1 MRKEEI
7 FFDAITALRE
17 DLVEAAQNYAFRR
30 RVRWERWAGLA
41 ACLVLAAF
49 LSLPFVLPSG
59 GSGGDLNGAS
69 GSADQ
74 AAPMSPEAAP
84 PAEAPA
90 GDGGEVSGEPAPGAS
105 EGTALL
111 RFEATV
117 LEVRENTLLVEPDPA
132 AGVAVQAE
140 VPLEGVEELP
150 VLRAGDRITIVCSGV
165 QETEPARLTGV
176 LEITLTE
183 SSP

>member
-1 MRKEEI
+1 MRKEEV
-7 FFDAITALRE
+7 FFDAITNLRE

-41 ACLVLAAF
+41 ACLALAAF

-59 GSGGDLNGAS
+59 GSGGDPNGA
-69 GSADQ
+69 ADQ
-74 AAPMSPEAAP
+74 AAPMTPEAAP

-90 GDGGEVSGEPAPGAS
+90 GDSGEVSGEPAPGAS
-105 EGTALL
+105 EGAALL

-132 AGVAVQAE
+132 AGIAVQAE
-140 VPLEGVEELP
+140 VPLEGVEGVP
-150 VLRAGDRITIVCSGV
+150 VLREGDRITISCAAV
-165 QETEPARLTGV
+165 QETEPARLVDV
-176 LEITLTE
+176 LEITRAE
-183 SSP
+183 